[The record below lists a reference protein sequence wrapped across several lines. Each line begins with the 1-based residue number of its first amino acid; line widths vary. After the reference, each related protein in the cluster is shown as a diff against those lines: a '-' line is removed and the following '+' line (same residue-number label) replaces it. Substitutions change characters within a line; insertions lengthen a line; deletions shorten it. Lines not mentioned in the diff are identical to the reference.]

1 MATELDPATA
11 ARRSGLW
18 VVGTFH
24 GNHNDTKVVA
34 IATRDDS
41 APLPYGW
48 ECSCG
53 IGQRLPAEDGIFG
66 SAWRHVHPPRW
77 RSWAR
82 RVPLFGHHVQPTAR
96 LKHSRVAV

>member
-11 ARRSGLW
+11 ARRAGRW
-18 VVGTFH
+18 VIATHH
-24 GNHNDTKVVA
+24 GNHDDTEVVV

-53 IGQRLPAEDGIFG
+53 IGQRLPAEGGIFG
-66 SAWRHVHPPRW
+66 SAWRHAHPPRW
-77 RSWAR
+77 RVWACR
-82 RVPLFGHHVQPTAR
+82 APLLGSLVQPTAR
-96 LKHSRVAV
+96 VQHPRTA